1 MDDGGLLAKVHET
14 LACLVISPREFYQW
28 KKKLP
33 PGAVRRNSECLIGIF
48 SPEGKSSK
56 G

>member
-28 KKKLP
+28 KKNCP
-33 PGAVRRNSECLIGIF
+33 QAPSDAIQNA
-48 SPEGKSSK
+48 
-56 G
+56 